1 MKPQLRS
8 KARRYALQ
16 ALYQWHMS
24 GQLPT
29 EILAQFQ
36 ANIENDVIDNDYFLF
51 LFQGV
56 TSHVDE
62 IDQQIKPHLDRE
74 LHELTPVELTVLRLA
89 AFELN
94 YSMDVPR
101 SVVIN
106 EALELTKTFG
116 STDEGF
122 KYVNAVLDKIKC

>member
-1 MKPQLRS
+1 M
-8 KARRYALQ
+8 
-16 ALYQWHMS
+16 
-24 GQLPT
+24 
-29 EILAQFQ
+29 
-36 ANIENDVIDNDYFLF
+36 
-51 LFQGV
+51 